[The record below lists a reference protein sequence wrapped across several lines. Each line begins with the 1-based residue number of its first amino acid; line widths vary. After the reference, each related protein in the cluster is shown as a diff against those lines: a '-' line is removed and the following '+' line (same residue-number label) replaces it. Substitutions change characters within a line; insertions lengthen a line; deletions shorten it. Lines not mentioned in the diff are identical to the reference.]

1 MTCKELKQIE
11 LITIMNYIGFIPRI
25 SNNQAWYKNPFNG
38 GNEKVASFK
47 IDLRKNIWY
56 AHNLGI
62 GGNNID
68 FLSHYLKTTNISNIL
83 KWADE
88 RKNNFF
94 FQQQY
99 NSYVPDIK
107 EGSSKGEMLVYREFE
122 LNHPKL
128 IKYIA
133 SRKIDLNIAKYFC
146 REILYMYDGRSKF
159 YSIGF
164 KNDSGGYELR
174 NSISKNCM
182 IKKDITTHTAGSEEV
197 LLFEGFFDLL
207 SWYTIH
213 CPSDQIIP
221 LDYCVLNSTINLDRT
236 IPFLS
241 DYSAIRSYL
250 HLDSTGRLAHS
261 KLKNWFSDSE
271 KIIIDEM
278 DLIKKNHP
286 DFLGKDLNDF
296 LIYT

>member
-1 MTCKELKQIE
+1 MNCIELKKIE
-11 LITIMNYIGFIPRI
+11 LITIMNYLGFIPRI
-25 SNNQAWYKNPFNG
+25 SNNQAWFKNPFNG

-68 FLSHYLKTTNISNIL
+68 FLLHYLKTSDISTVL

-88 RKNNFF
+88 RKNNFS

-99 NSYVPDIK
+99 NAYLPDIT
-107 EGSSKGEMLVYREFE
+107 EGSPKGEMLVYREFE

-128 IKYIA
+128 LKYIS
-133 SRKIDLNIAKYFC
+133 SRKINLHVAQHFC

-159 YSIGF
+159 YSVGF

-174 NSISKNCM
+174 NPISKNCM
-182 IKKDITTHTAGSEEV
+182 IKKDITTHTAGLEEV

-207 SWYTIH
+207 SWYTIYSL
-213 CPSDQIIP
+213 SDQIKP
-221 LDYCVLNSTINLDRT
+221 LDYCVLNSTTNLDRA
-236 IPFLS
+236 IPFLKS
-241 DYSAIRSYL
+241 YAKIRSYL
-250 HLDSTGRLAHS
+250 DLDSSGRLAHS
-261 KLKNWFSDSE
+261 KLKNWFSDTE
-271 KIIIDEM
+271 KIVIDEM
-278 DLIKKNHP
+278 DIIKKTCT
-286 DFLGKDLNDF
+286 DFQGSDLNDF
-296 LIYT
+296 LIYR

>member
-1 MTCKELKQIE
+1 MYSELP
-11 LITIMNYIGFIPRI
+11 IT
-25 SNNQAWYKNPFNG
+25 AWYKNPFNG
-38 GNEKVASFK
+38 GNEKVPSFK
-47 IDLRKNIWY
+47 IDLRKNLWY

-68 FLSHYLKTTNISNIL
+68 FLLNYLKTSDISTVL

-88 RKNNFF
+88 RKNISY

-99 NSYVPDIK
+99 NSYVPDIT
-107 EGSSKGEMLVYREFE
+107 EGSAKGEMLVYRELE
-122 LNHPKL
+122 LNSPKL
-128 IKYIA
+128 LKYIT

-164 KNDSGGYELR
+164 KNDTGGYELR

-182 IKKDITTHTAGSEEV
+182 IKKDITTHTANSKEV

-213 CPSDQIIP
+213 CPTSQITPI
-221 LDYCVLNSTINLDRT
+221 DYCVLNSTINLDKA
-236 IPFLS
+236 IPFITN
-241 DYSAIRSYL
+241 YSAIRCYL

-271 KIIIDEM
+271 KNIVDEM
-278 DLIKKNHP
+278 DTIKKNHP

-296 LIYT
+296 LIYS

>member
-11 LITIMNYIGFIPRI
+11 LITIMNYLGFIPRI

-38 GNEKVASFK
+38 GNEKIASFK
-47 IDLRKNIWY
+47 IDLRKNLWY

-68 FLSHYLKTTNISNIL
+68 FLLHYLKISDISTVL

-99 NSYVPDIK
+99 NSYVPDIT

-122 LNHPKL
+122 VSHPKL
-128 IKYIA
+128 LKYIA

-159 YSIGF
+159 YSVGF

-182 IKKDITTHTAGSEEV
+182 IKKDITTHIANSQEV

-207 SWYTIH
+207 SWYTIYNQN
-213 CPSDQIIP
+213 DQIIP
-221 LDYCVLNSTINLDRT
+221 LDFCVLNSAINLDKA

-241 DYSAIRSYL
+241 NYSVIRSYL
-250 HLDSTGRLAHS
+250 HLDRAGRLANS
-261 KLKNWFSDSE
+261 KLKNWYSDLE

-278 DLIKKNHP
+278 DIIKKSHP

-296 LIYT
+296 LIYS

>member
-11 LITIMNYIGFIPRI
+11 LITIMNYLGFIPKI

-38 GNEKVASFK
+38 GNEKNASFK

-68 FLSHYLKTTNISNIL
+68 FLLHYLKISDISTVL

-99 NSYVPDIK
+99 SSYVPDIT

-122 LNHPKL
+122 VNHPKL
-128 IKYIA
+128 LKYIA

-159 YSIGF
+159 YSVGF

-182 IKKDITTHTAGSEEV
+182 IKKDITTHTANSEVV

-213 CPSDQIIP
+213 CKNDQITP
-221 LDYCVLNSTINLDRT
+221 LDFCVLNSTINLDKA

-241 DYSAIRSYL
+241 NYSVIRSYL
-250 HLDSTGRLAHS
+250 HLDSAGRLAHS
-261 KLKNWFSDSE
+261 KLKNWFSDSD
-271 KIIIDEM
+271 KMIIDEM
-278 DLIKKNHP
+278 DTIKKNHP

-296 LIYT
+296 LIYS